1 EDVPPVLNS
10 FLANGMSIF
19 SKSKHPERALMA
31 LDYLRNDPEINGLF
45 CYGIEGK
52 HWQAS
57 GDGALVSLADSSNYP
72 YDGNCNWG
80 VRNDAT
86 WRVVEG
92 GIPNL
97 TEMNKAWQASARSG
111 RYQTFVFNDTNV
123 KNEIAA
129 MGEIFNTD
137 YKLLGLGFTDDPAAD
152 IAKLKEKM
160 AAAGGKRC
168 MRRCKNRRRL
178 LIRPTAADEKY
189 RRARGRGKGSAP
201 LPLLERSAASPKR

>member
-1 EDVPPVLNS
+1 M
-10 FLANGMSIF
+10 ANGMSIF

-152 IAKLKEKM
+152 IAKLQTKLQ
-160 AAAGGKRC
+160 AAG
-168 MRRCKNRRRL
+168 
-178 LIRPTAADEKY
+178 ADKVYAELQKQ
-189 RRARGRGKGSAP
+189 A
-201 LPLLERSAASPKR
+201 LEFLQNS